1 MVAHTHLQT
10 ATAALVSVAAFLW
23 AAGDQGL
30 SAWAQCGAHCGT
42 QCAGGHAGHDAGG
55 HATHTS
61 MADGGHAG
69 HADHQAYAPART
81 ATPDRG
87 PHGGQLTWL
96 HPSYF
101 FEVVYEPRQ
110 IRLYL
115 YGPSQEPLSLRG
127 ARGEAVMR
135 VRGQDRDYRFPLKY
149 VASREGK
156 GQDHLNLQVD
166 LSRIREGDMSLTFVL
181 QGLPDRQRP
190 VATFTQPFAL
200 SLTRPEVTGA
210 LLEESDQAG
219 LAQQKVCPVTGNP
232 LGSHGTPI
240 KLLVGEQPLYLC
252 CRGCIE
258 DVRKAPERYAKP
270 VPRSSRERGEA
281 APPKRPQTP
290 ALSVAQAKPSDL
302 AAIRLQEVCP
312 VLGSRLGAHGTP
324 IKIIRGDR
332 SLFVCCSA
340 CVRRVQENPD
350 FYFARS
356 SGQSTR

>member
-1 MVAHTHLQT
+1 MVTHTHIQT
-10 ATAALVSVAAFLW
+10 TAAALVSVVAFLW
-23 AAGDQGL
+23 AAGGQGL
-30 SAWAQCGAHCGT
+30 SAWAQCGAHCGA

-55 HATHTS
+55 HAAHTA

-69 HADHQAYAPART
+69 HADHQAYAPARP

-87 PHGGQLTWL
+87 PHGGQLTWIHNYL
-96 HPSYF
+96 

-115 YGPSQEPLSLRG
+115 YGPSQQPLSLRG

-135 VRGQDRDYRFPLKY
+135 LRTGDRDYRFPLTY
-149 VASREGK
+149 VGSREGK
-156 GQDHLNLQVD
+156 GQDYLNLRVD
-166 LSRIREGDMSLTFVL
+166 LSRIREGDMSVTFVL

-190 VATFTQPFAL
+190 AATFTQPFAL
-200 SLTRPEVTGA
+200 SLTRPEVTVA

-240 KLLVGEQPLYLC
+240 KLLVGGQPLYLC

-258 DVRKAPERYAKP
+258 DVRKAPERYAKYLP
-270 VPRSSRERGEA
+270 TSSREREEA
-281 APPKRPQTP
+281 APPKRPQSL
-290 ALSVAQAKPSDL
+290 ALSVAQATPSDL
-302 AAIRLQEVCP
+302 PAIQRQEVCP

-324 IKIIRGDR
+324 IKITRGDQ

-350 FYFARS
+350 SYFAQS
-356 SGQSTR
+356 PGQSAR